1 MFQTRAES
9 LNQLIDKKRILRSE
23 KNHIEAYKTR
33 KEQLQREVGRIVQ
46 LCQMVNLMWKH
57 NICTDEYKEEMQSL
71 RYISVQLQGKFVEKP
86 EWLKDQGTLRSLSM
100 KVDSVT
106 KQIEEDVKTKWQKF
120 VEKDLPSIH
129 NDMLGIME
137 NIPSFSTKVKKI
149 KQLYQ
154 DISVQK
160 VLIPVQEKVLLEIV
174 KQKQE
179 LTQEWNS
186 LGAEDVP
193 SAVLTFIR
201 SASSPQGASL
211 LYLTPEVLAWLKQ
224 YNIQSFFKIRL

>member
-1 MFQTRAES
+1 FQM
-9 LNQLIDKKRILRSE
+9 I
-23 KNHIEAYKTR
+23 
-33 KEQLQREVGRIVQ
+33 
-46 LCQMVNLMWKH
+46 NLMWKH
-57 NICTDEYKEEMQSL
+57 NICIDEYKEEIQSL
-71 RYISVQLQGKFVEKP
+71 RYICVHLQDQFAEKP
-86 EWLKDQGTLRSLSM
+86 EWLKEQSTLRSLSS

-106 KQIEEDVKTKWQKF
+106 KQIEEAVKPKWEEF
-120 VEKDLPSIH
+120 VEKNLPSIH

-149 KQLYQ
+149 KQLYR
-154 DISVQK
+154 DISAQK
-160 VLIPVQEKVLLEIV
+160 VLIPVQEKVLLAIV